1 MDVFKKDMILKQIA
15 SQIKMNE
22 QISGVGVAD
31 LYKLKNENDN
41 LRELYEEKKQC
52 HNTIVNLKKDQ
63 EIQILRLLHYLEKS
77 LLDANLTE
85 KMVEESKHEHNILLK
100 RLDDVRNELKEVTND
115 VEQYTT
121 TMEEIPDISELSET
135 GIR

>member
-77 LLDANLTE
+77 LLDANLTN
-85 KMVEESKHEHNILLK
+85 KMVDEAKHEQQILIKKLK
-100 RLDDVRNELKEVTND
+100 GI
-115 VEQYTT
+115 QG
-121 TMEEIPDISELSET
+121 DISNMTQQVET
-135 GIR
+135 AIDEI

>member
-77 LLDANLTE
+77 LLDANLTN
-85 KMVEESKHEHNILLK
+85 KMVEEAKHEQQILIKKLK
-100 RLDDVRNELKEVTND
+100 AIQGVISNMTQQVKTAID
-115 VEQYTT
+115 
-121 TMEEIPDISELSET
+121 EI
-135 GIR
+135 

>member
-77 LLDANLTE
+77 LLDANLTN
-85 KMVEESKHEHNILLK
+85 KMVAEAKHEQQILIKKLK
-100 RLDDVRNELKEVTND
+100 GI
-115 VEQYTT
+115 QG
-121 TMEEIPDISELSET
+121 DISNMTQQVET
-135 GIR
+135 AIDEI

>member
-77 LLDANLTE
+77 LLDANLTN
-85 KMVEESKHEHNILLK
+85 KMVAEAKHEQQILIKKLK
-100 RLDDVRNELKEVTND
+100 AI
-115 VEQYTT
+115 QG
-121 TMEEIPDISELSET
+121 DISNMTQQVKTAIDE
-135 GIR
+135 I

>member
-31 LYKLKNENDN
+31 LYKLKNDNDN
-41 LRELYEEKKQC
+41 LRELYEEKKEC

-77 LLDANLTE
+77 LLDANLTN
-85 KMVEESKHEHNILLK
+85 KMVQEAKHEQQILLK
-100 RLDDVRNELKEVTND
+100 KLKIIQEDIANITQEVT
-115 VEQYTT
+115 TT
-121 TMEEIPDISELSET
+121 INEI
-135 GIR
+135 

>member
-22 QISGVGVAD
+22 HISGVGVAD
-31 LYKLKNENDN
+31 LYKLKNDNDN

-77 LLDANLTE
+77 LLDANLTN
-85 KMVEESKHEHNILLK
+85 KMVAEAKHEQQILIKKLK
-100 RLDDVRNELKEVTND
+100 AI
-115 VEQYTT
+115 QG
-121 TMEEIPDISELSET
+121 DISNMTQQVKTAIDE
-135 GIR
+135 I

>member
-22 QISGVGVAD
+22 QISGVGVVD
-31 LYKLKNENDN
+31 LYKLKNDNDN
-41 LRELYEEKKQC
+41 LRELYEEKKEC

-77 LLDANLTE
+77 LLDANLTN
-85 KMVEESKHEHNILLK
+85 KMVAEAKHEQQILIKKLK
-100 RLDDVRNELKEVTND
+100 AI
-115 VEQYTT
+115 QG
-121 TMEEIPDISELSET
+121 DISNMTQQVKTAIDE
-135 GIR
+135 I

>member
-77 LLDANLTE
+77 LLDANLTN
-85 KMVEESKHEHNILLK
+85 KMVQEAKHEQQILLK
-100 RLDDVRNELKEVTND
+100 KLKIIQEDIANITQEVT
-115 VEQYTT
+115 TT
-121 TMEEIPDISELSET
+121 INEI
-135 GIR
+135 

>member
-77 LLDANLTE
+77 LLDANLTN
-85 KMVEESKHEHNILLK
+85 KMVAEAKHEQQILIKKLK
-100 RLDDVRNELKEVTND
+100 AL
-115 VEQYTT
+115 QG
-121 TMEEIPDISELSET
+121 DISNMTQQVKTAIDE
-135 GIR
+135 I

>member
-22 QISGVGVAD
+22 HISGVGVAD
-31 LYKLKNENDN
+31 LYKLKNDNDN

-77 LLDANLTE
+77 LLDANLTN
-85 KMVEESKHEHNILLK
+85 KMVEEAKHEQQILIKKLK
-100 RLDDVRNELKEVTND
+100 SI
-115 VEQYTT
+115 QG
-121 TMEEIPDISELSET
+121 DISNMTQQVKTAIDE
-135 GIR
+135 I

>member
-31 LYKLKNENDN
+31 LYKLKNDNDN
-41 LRELYEEKKQC
+41 LRELYEEKKEC

-77 LLDANLTE
+77 LLDANLTN
-85 KMVEESKHEHNILLK
+85 KMVGEDKHEQQILLK
-100 RLDDVRNELKEVTND
+100 KLKSI
-115 VEQYTT
+115 QG
-121 TMEEIPDISELSET
+121 DISNMTQQVET
-135 GIR
+135 AIDEI

>member
-77 LLDANLTE
+77 LIDADLTN
-85 KMVEESKHEHNILLK
+85 KMIGEAKHEQQILINKLKNI
-100 RLDDVRNELKEVTND
+100 
-115 VEQYTT
+115 QG
-121 TMEEIPDISELSET
+121 DISNMTEQVKTTIDEN
-135 GIR
+135 

>member
-31 LYKLKNENDN
+31 LYKLKNDNDN
-41 LRELYEEKKQC
+41 LRELYEEKKEC

-77 LLDANLTE
+77 LLDANLTN
-85 KMVEESKHEHNILLK
+85 KMVAEAKHEQQILIKKLK
-100 RLDDVRNELKEVTND
+100 AI
-115 VEQYTT
+115 QG
-121 TMEEIPDISELSET
+121 DISNMTQQVKTAIDE
-135 GIR
+135 I

>member
-77 LLDANLTE
+77 LLDANLTN
-85 KMVEESKHEHNILLK
+85 KMVAEAKHEQQILIKKLK
-100 RLDDVRNELKEVTND
+100 TI
-115 VEQYTT
+115 QG
-121 TMEEIPDISELSET
+121 DISNMTQQVKTAIDE
-135 GIR
+135 I

>member
-31 LYKLKNENDN
+31 LYKLKNDNDN
-41 LRELYEEKKQC
+41 LRELYEEKKEC

-77 LLDANLTE
+77 LLDANLTN
-85 KMVEESKHEHNILLK
+85 KMVAEAKHEQQILIKKLK
-100 RLDDVRNELKEVTND
+100 AL
-115 VEQYTT
+115 QG
-121 TMEEIPDISELSET
+121 DISNMTQQVKTAIDE
-135 GIR
+135 I

>member
-31 LYKLKNENDN
+31 LYKLKNDNDN
-41 LRELYEEKKQC
+41 LRELYEEKKEC

-77 LLDANLTE
+77 LLDANLTN
-85 KMVEESKHEHNILLK
+85 KMVAEAKHEQQILIKKLK
-100 RLDDVRNELKEVTND
+100 AI
-115 VEQYTT
+115 QG
-121 TMEEIPDISELSET
+121 DISNMTQQVKTTIDE
-135 GIR
+135 I

>member
-22 QISGVGVAD
+22 KISGDSVAD
-31 LYKLKNENDN
+31 LYKLKNDNDH

-63 EIQILRLLHYLEKS
+63 EIQVLRLLHYLEKS
-77 LLDANLTE
+77 LLDANLTN
-85 KMVEESKHEHNILLK
+85 KMVGEAKHEQQILLK
-100 RLDDVRNELKEVTND
+100 KLKSI
-115 VEQYTT
+115 QG
-121 TMEEIPDISELSET
+121 DISNMTQQVET
-135 GIR
+135 AIDEI

>member
-77 LLDANLTE
+77 LLDANLTN
-85 KMVEESKHEHNILLK
+85 KMVEEAKHEQQILIKKLK
-100 RLDDVRNELKEVTND
+100 AV
-115 VEQYTT
+115 QG
-121 TMEEIPDISELSET
+121 DISNMTQQVKTAIDE
-135 GIR
+135 I

>member
-22 QISGVGVAD
+22 KISGDSIAD
-31 LYKLKNENDN
+31 LYKLKNDNDH

-63 EIQILRLLHYLEKS
+63 EIQVLRLLHYLEKS
-77 LLDANLTE
+77 LLDANLTN
-85 KMVEESKHEHNILLK
+85 KMVGEAKHEQQILLK
-100 RLDDVRNELKEVTND
+100 KLKSI
-115 VEQYTT
+115 QG
-121 TMEEIPDISELSET
+121 DISNMTQQVET
-135 GIR
+135 AIDEI

>member
-77 LLDANLTE
+77 LLDANLTN
-85 KMVEESKHEHNILLK
+85 KMVQEAKHEQQILLK
-100 RLDDVRNELKEVTND
+100 KLKIIQEDITNITQEVT
-115 VEQYTT
+115 TT
-121 TMEEIPDISELSET
+121 INEI
-135 GIR
+135 

>member
-22 QISGVGVAD
+22 KISGDSVAD
-31 LYKLKNENDN
+31 LYKLKNDNDH

-77 LLDANLTE
+77 LLDANLTN
-85 KMVEESKHEHNILLK
+85 KMVGEAKHEQQILLK
-100 RLDDVRNELKEVTND
+100 KLKSI
-115 VEQYTT
+115 QG
-121 TMEEIPDISELSET
+121 DISNMTQQVET
-135 GIR
+135 AIDEI

>member
-77 LLDANLTE
+77 LLDANLTN
-85 KMVEESKHEHNILLK
+85 KMVEEAKHEQQILIKKLK
-100 RLDDVRNELKEVTND
+100 AI
-115 VEQYTT
+115 QG
-121 TMEEIPDISELSET
+121 DISNMTQQVKTAIDE
-135 GIR
+135 I

>member
-31 LYKLKNENDN
+31 LYKLKNDNDN
-41 LRELYEEKKQC
+41 LRELYEEKKEC

-77 LLDANLTE
+77 LIDADLTN
-85 KMVEESKHEHNILLK
+85 KMIGEAKHEQQILINKLKNI
-100 RLDDVRNELKEVTND
+100 
-115 VEQYTT
+115 QG
-121 TMEEIPDISELSET
+121 DISNMTEQVKTTIDEN
-135 GIR
+135 

>member
-22 QISGVGVAD
+22 HISGVGVAD
-31 LYKLKNENDN
+31 LYKLKNDNDN

-63 EIQILRLLHYLEKS
+63 EIQILRLLHYLEKNM
-77 LLDANLTE
+77 LDANLTN
-85 KMVEESKHEHNILLK
+85 KMVEEAKHEQQILIKKLK
-100 RLDDVRNELKEVTND
+100 SI
-115 VEQYTT
+115 QG
-121 TMEEIPDISELSET
+121 DISNMTQQVKTAIDE
-135 GIR
+135 I

>member
-31 LYKLKNENDN
+31 LYKLKNDNDN
-41 LRELYEEKKQC
+41 LRELYEEKKEC

-77 LLDANLTE
+77 LLDANLTN
-85 KMVEESKHEHNILLK
+85 KMVAEAKHEQQILIKKLK
-100 RLDDVRNELKEVTND
+100 GI
-115 VEQYTT
+115 QG
-121 TMEEIPDISELSET
+121 DISNMTQQVET
-135 GIR
+135 AIDEI